1 MGSQFFFGW
10 SRFKV
15 PSRGGGGIIWGF
27 KCNVINEKT
36 IKIQK
41 EKIAKENP
49 KMVGLIVKWV
59 EKVGNEKNNLENDIE
74 LALDIIKEKQ

>member
-1 MGSQFFFGW
+1 MRKLNQ
-10 SRFKV
+10 V
-15 PSRGGGGIIWGF
+15 
-27 KCNVINEKT
+27 
-36 IKIQK
+36 QK

-74 LALDIIKEKQ
+74 LALDMIKEKQ